1 LYPNPVSEG
10 LTIELPLVRQS
21 VKVTIYNSLGMK
33 LAEKEVFPAQ
43 TDGLVK
49 LPVSQ
54 YPNGHYF
61 VRVTGDGIQHTQSFI
76 KQ

>member
-1 LYPNPVSEG
+1 
-10 LTIELPLVRQS
+10 
-21 VKVTIYNSLGMK
+21 MK